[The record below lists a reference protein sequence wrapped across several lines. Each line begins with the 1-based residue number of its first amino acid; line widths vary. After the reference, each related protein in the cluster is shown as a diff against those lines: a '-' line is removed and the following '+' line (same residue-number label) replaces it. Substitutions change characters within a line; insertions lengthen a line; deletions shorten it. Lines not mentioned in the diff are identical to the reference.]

1 MTVTAFARRLPAL
14 LVVGALAGAVTPGAG
29 HAHDVPAADK
39 SWWWDD
45 AWLNQGRLRTPENHA
60 VVSEQVSYVSRGTEI
75 PSLLAMPADVS
86 QGKRYPA
93 VLFQHGRAGL
103 SDDIQ
108 RHAKRVAA
116 RGFIVLAP
124 DIYRAHFLSTH
135 PVDHDYELEK
145 DVAAGFD
152 ALLARPEVSTARAC
166 AYSHTRGGYYTL
178 KSAVTHKRQD
188 DVMAC
193 YVSYY
198 PHLQDPNA
206 PEALQVYSYAKEA
219 DDLRLPTLIFIGD
232 QEQYQRRRVI
242 ETAIGAMKTLK
253 RDATLVVYPGTGRAF
268 DFRPDAV
275 RTFAD
280 DLAAKDAIARAA
292 DFMRAHLAG
301 YAKTR

>member
-1 MTVTAFARRLPAL
+1 MLFYHTVRLFTATAIA
-14 LVVGALAGAVTPGAG
+14 VLAFVTVAA
-29 HAHDVPAADK
+29 AHDLSVEDK

-45 AWLNQGRLRTPENHA
+45 AWLNEGTLRVPRNHA
-60 VVSEQVSYVSRGTEI
+60 AVSETVQYISRDTEI
-75 PSLLAMPADVS
+75 PALLAMPTDVK

-103 SDDIQ
+103 NTDIQ
-108 RHAKRVAA
+108 RHARRVAA

-124 DIYRAHFLSTH
+124 DIYRAHFIGTH
-135 PVDHDYELEK
+135 PIEHDYGLEK

-152 ALLARPEVSTARAC
+152 ALLARPEVSTRRAC

-206 PEALQVYSYAKEA
+206 PEAMQVYGYAKEA
-219 DDLRLPTLIFIGD
+219 DSLLLPTLIFIGD

-242 ETAIGAMKTLK
+242 ESAVDSMKKLN
-253 RDATLVVYPGTGRAF
+253 RDVTLVVYPGAGRGF
-268 DFRPDAV
+268 DFRPDRV

-280 DLAAKDAIARAA
+280 DLAAKDAMARAT
-292 DFMRAHLAG
+292 DFMREHLKA
-301 YAKTR
+301 YAKP